1 MQAHPTAFTALLT
14 DDNYE
19 TPSHEDMINNG
30 SHMSYNNMIINEE
43 HGGHDVINGDLINND
58 GDFDLDAFDDL
69 LNNILSDIPDNNSP
83 GVHANNIHGMPANN
97 NHGVHAQGN
106 LNVPPNNIPGGPVR
120 IPYFTRVLDV
130 PLTSAARAN
139 RDEYYRAYEAGII
152 IWQVLSAFPATFDM
166 DAMFTYIVSNSV
178 IFRDDFNICPC
189 CNIRLRSKG
198 KAFCNRRVCR
208 TIGNNFANI

>member
-1 MQAHPTAFTALLT
+1 MQAATTTFTDLLN
-14 DDNYE
+14 DDNYVNL
-19 TPSHEDMINNG
+19 PDVINNTSYG
-30 SHMSYNNMIINEE
+30 SYNNMIINE
-43 HGGHDVINGDLINND
+43 HGGHDVINGDVINGDVINND
-58 GDFDLDAFDDL
+58 SDFLDALDEM
-69 LNNILSDIPDNNSP
+69 LNNSLDVHAHEGPANIH
-83 GVHANNIHGMPANN
+83 GVHANNIHGVPAHVPANN
-97 NHGVHAQGN
+97 
-106 LNVPPNNIPGGPVR
+106 IPGPVR

-166 DAMFTYIVSNSV
+166 DAMFAYIVSNSV

-208 TIGNNFANI
+208 IIGNNFANI